1 MPGIDEDQEEAQAG
15 PYLRVGPHL
24 GTRQSMTAE
33 NLEGRMRSPRFGVVY
48 RNFQLSWAELR
59 RMIFT
64 KPIVNFPNFV
74 LVVCGKVLFREVL
87 KINGKFSSG

>member
-59 RMIFT
+59 RKVFT
-64 KPIVNFPNFV
+64 KPLDLTVQV
-74 LVVCGKVLFREVL
+74 TLVCKLYNEFIKR
-87 KINGKFSSG
+87 